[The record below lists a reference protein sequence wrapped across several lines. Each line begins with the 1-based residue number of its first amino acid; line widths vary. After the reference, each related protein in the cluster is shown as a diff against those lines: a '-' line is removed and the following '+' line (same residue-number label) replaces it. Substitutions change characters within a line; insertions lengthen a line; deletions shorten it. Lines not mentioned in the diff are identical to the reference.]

1 MKQLPINNAIMIP
14 VNKDQ
19 DFFRCWLEILKPFHH
34 LTNRDMDVATSLIRK
49 RYELSKVIN
58 DVQILD
64 KILFST
70 DIQKEIRSEC
80 KLSVPQY
87 YTILNKLRN
96 SGVVI
101 DNKINTK
108 FIPNIKEGE
117 DKFKLLILFDNK

>member
-1 MKQLPINNAIMIP
+1 
-14 VNKDQ
+14 
-19 DFFRCWLEILKPFHH
+19 
-34 LTNRDMDVATSLIRK
+34 MDVATSLIRK